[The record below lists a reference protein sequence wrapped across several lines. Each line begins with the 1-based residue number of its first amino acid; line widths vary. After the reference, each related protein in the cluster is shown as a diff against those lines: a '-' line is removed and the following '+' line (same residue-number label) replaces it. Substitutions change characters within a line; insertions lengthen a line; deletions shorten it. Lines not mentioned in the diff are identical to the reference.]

1 MSDVRATHLQALK
14 QFLRSVQRP
23 GLSVEQVKGDD
34 HLVQVGL
41 VDSLAVVQIAMH
53 LENTYQIDFAR
64 EGYSYDRLFTLD
76 TILDLIEDQST

>member
-1 MSDVRATHLQALK
+1 MSDVRATRLQALK